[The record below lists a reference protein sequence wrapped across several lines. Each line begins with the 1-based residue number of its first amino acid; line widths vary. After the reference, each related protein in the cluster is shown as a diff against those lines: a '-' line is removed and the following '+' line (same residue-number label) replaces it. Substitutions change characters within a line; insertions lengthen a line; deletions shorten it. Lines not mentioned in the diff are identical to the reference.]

1 MKDKL
6 EIVIFVAPNNFHPL
20 KWSNQSTYFYS
31 IQLDHIHKSQQN
43 ISIFA
48 SHYLGSPI
56 TCNHLP
62 PVSVVRQA
70 GFESMIGKLPFLYL
84 DLRRN

>member
-31 IQLDHIHKSQQN
+31 IQLDHIHKSQHK

-48 SHYLGSPI
+48 SHCLGSPI

-62 PVSVVRQA
+62 PVVYVDISYFLFRQIQD
-70 GFESMIGKLPFLYL
+70 FVQFPFV
-84 DLRRN
+84 